1 VPVGFDPT
9 RSLPREIGPAPLV
22 RASFDGAQGSRRLSR
37 WTPSREH
44 VNGLLALQGGRLLSR
59 TRDLARN
66 NPYVV
71 SARESFVANTV
82 GAGILPSWLDLR
94 PRQKKALETAWLD
107 WTDEADAD
115 GVVDFYG
122 MEALAAG
129 ALFEA
134 GECFFRLMPGA
145 GPTGTLQLRIIESE
159 QCPVELARTEANGN
173 RTRAGIEF
181 TPDGTRAA
189 YWFHRRH
196 PDDSTML
203 AEYGDHVRVPAKE
216 VIHLFRPTRPGQIR
230 GVPWVSAA
238 VVKAFLLDRYDDA
251 ELDRKGTAALFAGF
265 IISPARSQTPLSGQ
279 KDVPGEPGVAMA
291 GLQPGTMQIL
301 EPGEDIKFSAPAD
314 VGGQYEAF
322 QYRNLLALCAAT
334 GVPYTAVT
342 GDLRQ
347 ANYSSLRAG
356 LVEFRRRIEQLQHN
370 TLVFQLCRPVAQ
382 AWVRQ
387 AVLAER
393 IRLPGFQSE
402 PARYTRI
409 KWIPPRF
416 EWVDPWKDRKAE
428 ELAVNN
434 GWKSRSDVIEAEGA
448 DAEQVDARI
457 AGDAERERRHGIGPF
472 PKAAKAAAAPSPGK
486 EAVLGDPLDEG
497 EAEGGRTDEQDL
509 ETERAA

>member
-1 VPVGFDPT
+1 MPVGFDPT
-9 RSLPREIGPAPLV
+9 QGAPRQIGPTPQPQ
-22 RASFDGAQGSRRLSR
+22 ASFEGAQASRRLSR
-37 WTPSREH
+37 YTPTREH
-44 VNGLLALQGGRLLSR
+44 VNGILAMQGHRLLSR

-82 GAGILPSWLDLR
+82 GAGIVPSWLDLS

-107 WTDEADAD
+107 WTDEADLD
-115 GVVDFYG
+115 GAVDLYG
-122 MEALAAG
+122 LQALAAG

-134 GECFFRLMPGA
+134 GECFFRLLRGS
-145 GPTGTLQLRIIESE
+145 GPAGTLQLQILESE
-159 QCPVELARTEANGN
+159 QCPLELVRTEANGN
-173 RTRAGIEF
+173 RTRSGIEF
-181 TPDGTRAA
+181 TPSGRIAA

-196 PDDSTML
+196 PNDSTTL
-203 AEYGDHVRVPAKE
+203 GEYGDHVRVPAE
-216 VIHLFRPTRPGQIR
+216 DVIHVFRPTRPGQIR
-230 GVPWVSAA
+230 GVPWISAA

-251 ELDRKGTAALFAGF
+251 ELDRKATAALFAGF
-265 IISPARSQTPLSGQ
+265 ITAPARSQSPLAGQ
-279 KDVPGEPGVAMA
+279 KDVPSEPGIAMA

-301 EPGEDIKFSAPAD
+301 EPGEDIKFSEPAD

-370 TLVFQLCRPVAQ
+370 TLVFQLCRRVAQ
-382 AWVRQ
+382 VWVRQ
-387 AVLAER
+387 TVLAGR
-393 IRLPGFQSE
+393 VRLPGFTAE

-434 GWKSRSDVIEAEGA
+434 GWKSRSDVIEAEGS

-457 AGDAERERRHGIGPF
+457 AADGERERRHGIGPF
-472 PKAAKAAAAPSPGK
+472 PRAAKAAAA
-486 EAVLGDPLDEG
+486 AVPVDPLASDAVQDP
-497 EAEGGRTDEQDL
+497 AELDPVEQPHRQDA
-509 ETERAA
+509 ENAA